1 MKKKKMTKHHMIIF
15 PQAVAWAKAKPTSMA
30 QALVLEGWN
39 CQKPSW
45 HITSNSL
52 LYLTMPAD
60 THNQHC
66 HISSSQIII
75 DIYYWDTWFALSIGM
90 SSFVINGF
98 FHSSSLSIP

>member
-1 MKKKKMTKHHMIIF
+1 MIIF
-15 PQAVAWAKAKPTSMA
+15 PQATAWAKAKPELA
-30 QALVLEGWN
+30 QAYKYGSGFSFGRLKLP
-39 CQKPSW
+39 KPSW
-45 HITSNSL
+45 HITSNSP

-66 HISSSQIII
+66 HIGSSRIII